1 VLAQKCLHDKTR
13 DTSGSKEPHPYIC
26 AVVSSTCTDK
36 FRPIDGVSFII
47 PGFRFGTVLPVYR
60 LLCLAGASIFMVSD
74 QPAARKA
81 TIAAKEHETA
91 STTVQ
96 KVSSLRTVAVKAQ
109 GTWW

>member
-1 VLAQKCLHDKTR
+1 
-13 DTSGSKEPHPYIC
+13 
-26 AVVSSTCTDK
+26 
-36 FRPIDGVSFII
+36 
-47 PGFRFGTVLPVYR
+47 
-60 LLCLAGASIFMVSD
+60 MVSD